1 MEFIDKLKNIGCETY
16 RYTSEKTSK
25 IAKETK
31 LKMKI
36 NENKSD
42 IKEIYEKIGKAVYQQ
57 HIREEETDIKQEVE
71 QYCNQIDFLCDEIE
85 EIQTQLLNLKDKKK
99 CSVCA
104 KEMNIED
111 KFCPQCGKEQ
121 PKVEFEEVEIV
132 NENSEKSNNTGDEVI
147 KETENIIETPKIIE
161 NKNEQE
167 EYSIKEN
174 IKIEDE
180 E

>member
-42 IKEIYEKIGKAVYQQ
+42 IKEIYEKIGKAIYQQ
-57 HIREEETDIKQEVE
+57 HIREEETDIKQEIE
-71 QYCNQIDFLCDEIE
+71 QYCSQIDFLCDEIE

-104 KEMNIED
+104 KEMSIED

-121 PKVEFEEVEIV
+121 PKVEFEETETV
-132 NENSEKSNNTGDEVI
+132 NQNSNNPDNEVI
-147 KETENIIETPKIIE
+147 RKTENIIETPKIIE

-167 EYSIKEN
+167 EHSIKEN